1 MGKKGKKI
9 KITKN
14 LALKKIPQLIKGS
27 NVGYELTELKNTST
41 SDLKTM
47 SEVIYMYFTKR
58 SRQKKKNSNF
68 RNLYIR
74 IKNEL
79 NQRQNTENCRKIRFS
94 INDFDDDIQF
104 DIKQTPIEEVNVP
117 NFLNDQKNI
126 PLPSNSNNSNTLSS
140 TTIDED
146 SIKEEIERLKKQKFA
161 LLYEMYVL
169 QKTHC
174 LNENKKEEEEEKEKE
189 KEIKIENEKEKEKG
203 IENDFNNIFCSNKNL
218 ELNFDI
224 EPNLFINSEN
234 NSVYNEKEKEEYN
247 EEILYLKN

>member
-1 MGKKGKKI
+1 MI
-9 KITKN
+9 KITIN
-14 LALKKIPQLIKGS
+14 IALKKKPQLIKGS
-27 NVGYELTELKNTST
+27 NVGYELYELQNTST
-41 SDLKTM
+41 SDLKIM
-47 SEVIYMYFTKR
+47 SDVIYMYFTKR
-58 SRQKKKNSNF
+58 SRQKAKNSNF

-79 NQRQNTENCRKIRFS
+79 NNRQKTENCRKIRFS

-146 SIKEEIERLKKQKFA
+146 SIKEEIERLKKEKIV
-161 LLYEMYVL
+161 LLYEMYIL
-169 QKTHC
+169 KRTYC
-174 LNENKKEEEEEKEKE
+174 LNENKKEEEKEKE
-189 KEIKIENEKEKEKG
+189 MEKEENKKEKENKVENEKEKEKEKL
-203 IENDFNNIFCSNKNL
+203 IENDYNNIFCPNKIFD
-218 ELNFDI
+218 LNFDI

-234 NSVYNEKEKEEYN
+234 NSVCN
-247 EEILYLKN
+247 

>member
-1 MGKKGKKI
+1 MGKKSKKF

-14 LALKKIPQLIKGS
+14 IALKKIPQLIKGS

-58 SRQKKKNSNF
+58 SRQKMKNSNF

-74 IKNEL
+74 IRNEL
-79 NQRQNTENCRKIRFS
+79 NQRQKTENCRKIRFS
-94 INDFDDDIQF
+94 INDFDDDIEF
-104 DIKQTPIEEVNVP
+104 DIKQTQIEEINIP

-126 PLPSNSNNSNTLSS
+126 PLPPNSNNSNTLSS

-146 SIKEEIERLKKQKFA
+146 SIKEEIERLKKQKIA

-169 QKTHC
+169 RKTNC
-174 LNENKKEEEEEKEKE
+174 LNENIKEEEKERE
-189 KEIKIENEKEKEKG
+189 KEIKKENEKEKEKG
-203 IENDFNNIFCSNKNL
+203 IENDFNNIFCVNKNF
-218 ELNFDI
+218 EVNFDI
-224 EPNLFINSEN
+224 EPNLFINSEI
-234 NSVYNEKEKEEYN
+234 NSVCNEKEKEEYN

>member
-14 LALKKIPQLIKGS
+14 IALKKIPQLIKGS

-58 SRQKKKNSNF
+58 SRQKMKNSNF

-79 NQRQNTENCRKIRFS
+79 NQRQKTENCRKIRFS

-161 LLYEMYVL
+161 LLYEMYIL
-169 QKTHC
+169 KRTNC
-174 LNENKKEEEEEKEKE
+174 LNENKKEEEEKEKE
-189 KEIKIENEKEKEKG
+189 KEIKIENEKEKQKETEKEKVIEKEKEKV
-203 IENDFNNIFCSNKNL
+203 IENDYNNIFCANKIFD
-218 ELNFDI
+218 LNFDI

-234 NSVYNEKEKEEYN
+234 NYM
-247 EEILYLKN
+247 

>member
-1 MGKKGKKI
+1 
-9 KITKN
+9 
-14 LALKKIPQLIKGS
+14 
-27 NVGYELTELKNTST
+27 
-41 SDLKTM
+41 M

-58 SRQKKKNSNF
+58 SRQKMKNSNF

-79 NQRQNTENCRKIRFS
+79 NQRQKTENCRKIRFS

-104 DIKQTPIEEVNVP
+104 DIKQTQIEEVNVP

-146 SIKEEIERLKKQKFA
+146 SIKEEIERLKKQKIA

-169 QKTHC
+169 RRTYC
-174 LNENKKEEEEEKEKE
+174 LNEKIKDEEEKEKE
-189 KEIKIENEKEKEKG
+189 KEIKIENEKEKEKEKG
-203 IENDFNNIFCSNKNL
+203 IENDYNNIFCSNKIFD
-218 ELNFDI
+218 LNFDI

-234 NSVYNEKEKEEYN
+234 NYM
-247 EEILYLKN
+247 

>member
-1 MGKKGKKI
+1 MGKKSKKF

-14 LALKKIPQLIKGS
+14 IALKKKPQLIKGS
-27 NVGYELTELKNTST
+27 NVGYELSEIQNTST

-58 SRQKKKNSNF
+58 SRQKIKNSNF

-79 NQRQNTENCRKIRFS
+79 NERQKTENCRKIRFS
-94 INDFDDDIQF
+94 INDFDDDIEF
-104 DIKQTPIEEVNVP
+104 DIKQTQIEEVNIP

-126 PLPSNSNNSNTLSS
+126 PLPTNSNNSNTLSS

-146 SIKEEIERLKKQKFA
+146 SIKEEIERLKKQKIA

-169 QKTHC
+169 RRTYS
-174 LNENKKEEEEEKEKE
+174 LNEKIKDEEEKEKE
-189 KEIKIENEKEKEKG
+189 KEIKIENEKEKEKEKG
-203 IENDFNNIFCSNKNL
+203 IENDYNNIFCSNKIFD
-218 ELNFDI
+218 LNFDI

-234 NSVYNEKEKEEYN
+234 NYM
-247 EEILYLKN
+247 

>member
-1 MGKKGKKI
+1 MGKKSKKF

-14 LALKKIPQLIKGS
+14 IALKKIPQLIKGS

-94 INDFDDDIQF
+94 INDFDDEIQI

-117 NFLNDQKNI
+117 NFLND
-126 PLPSNSNNSNTLSS
+126 
-140 TTIDED
+140 
-146 SIKEEIERLKKQKFA
+146 KKISLHFK
-161 LLYEMYVL
+161 
-169 QKTHC
+169 
-174 LNENKKEEEEEKEKE
+174 
-189 KEIKIENEKEKEKG
+189 
-203 IENDFNNIFCSNKNL
+203 
-218 ELNFDI
+218 
-224 EPNLFINSEN
+224 
-234 NSVYNEKEKEEYN
+234 
-247 EEILYLKN
+247 

>member
-1 MGKKGKKI
+1 
-9 KITKN
+9 
-14 LALKKIPQLIKGS
+14 
-27 NVGYELTELKNTST
+27 
-41 SDLKTM
+41 M

-58 SRQKKKNSNF
+58 SRQKMKNSNF

-79 NQRQNTENCRKIRFS
+79 NQRQKTENCRKIRFS
-94 INDFDDDIQF
+94 INDFDDYIQF
-104 DIKQTPIEEVNVP
+104 DIKQTQIEEVNVP

-126 PLPSNSNNSNTLSS
+126 PLHSNNNNSNTLSS

-146 SIKEEIERLKKQKFA
+146 SIKEEIERLKKQKIA

-169 QKTHC
+169 KRTYC
-174 LNENKKEEEEEKEKE
+174 LNENKKEEEKE
-189 KEIKIENEKEKEKG
+189 KEIDNKIENEKEKEKV
-203 IENDFNNIFCSNKNL
+203 IENDYNNIFCPNKHL

>member
-1 MGKKGKKI
+1 
-9 KITKN
+9 
-14 LALKKIPQLIKGS
+14 
-27 NVGYELTELKNTST
+27 
-41 SDLKTM
+41 M

-58 SRQKKKNSNF
+58 SRQKMKNSNF

-79 NQRQNTENCRKIRFS
+79 NQRQKTENCRKIRFS

-146 SIKEEIERLKKQKFA
+146 SIKEEIERLKKEKIA

-169 QKTHC
+169 KRTYC
-174 LNENKKEEEEEKEKE
+174 LNENKK
-189 KEIKIENEKEKEKG
+189 
-203 IENDFNNIFCSNKNL
+203 
-218 ELNFDI
+218 
-224 EPNLFINSEN
+224 
-234 NSVYNEKEKEEYN
+234 
-247 EEILYLKN
+247 LKF

>member
-14 LALKKIPQLIKGS
+14 IALKRIPQLIKGT

-47 SEVIYMYFTKR
+47 SEVICMYFTKR
-58 SRQKKKNSNF
+58 SRQKMKNSNF

-126 PLPSNSNNSNTLSS
+126 PLHSNSNNSNTLSS

-161 LLYEMYVL
+161 LLYEMYIL
-169 QKTHC
+169 KKTNC
-174 LNENKKEEEEEKEKE
+174 LNEKEEEKEKE
-189 KEIKIENEKEKEKG
+189 KEIKIENEKEKQKEKEKVIEKEKEKV
-203 IENDFNNIFCSNKNL
+203 IENDYNNIFCDNKIFD
-218 ELNFDI
+218 LNFDI
-224 EPNLFINSEN
+224 EQNLFINSEN
-234 NSVYNEKEKEEYN
+234 NYM
-247 EEILYLKN
+247 

>member
-1 MGKKGKKI
+1 
-9 KITKN
+9 
-14 LALKKIPQLIKGS
+14 
-27 NVGYELTELKNTST
+27 
-41 SDLKTM
+41 M

-58 SRQKKKNSNF
+58 SRQKMKNSNF

-79 NQRQNTENCRKIRFS
+79 NQRQKTENCRKIRFS

-169 QKTHC
+169 RKTNC
-174 LNENKKEEEEEKEKE
+174 LNENIKEEEKEKE
-189 KEIKIENEKEKEKG
+189 KEIKIENEKEKLKEKEKEKVTEKEKEKV
-203 IENDFNNIFCSNKNL
+203 IENDYNNIFCANKIFD
-218 ELNFDI
+218 LNFDI
-224 EPNLFINSEN
+224 EPNLFINSEI

>member
-1 MGKKGKKI
+1 MGKKI
-9 KITKN
+9 
-14 LALKKIPQLIKGS
+14 LKKKPKLIKGS

-58 SRQKKKNSNF
+58 SRQKMKNSNF

-79 NQRQNTENCRKIRFS
+79 NQRQKTENCRKIRFS

-104 DIKQTPIEEVNVP
+104 DIKQTQIEEVNVP

-126 PLPSNSNNSNTLSS
+126 PLHSNNNNSNTLSS

-161 LLYEMYVL
+161 LLYEMYIL
-169 QKTHC
+169 KRTNC
-174 LNENKKEEEEEKEKE
+174 LNENKKEEEEKEKE
-189 KEIKIENEKEKEKG
+189 KEIKIENEKEKQKEKEKEKVIEKEKEKV
-203 IENDFNNIFCSNKNL
+203 IENDYNNIFCANKIFD
-218 ELNFDI
+218 LNFDI

-234 NSVYNEKEKEEYN
+234 NYM
-247 EEILYLKN
+247 

>member
-1 MGKKGKKI
+1 
-9 KITKN
+9 
-14 LALKKIPQLIKGS
+14 
-27 NVGYELTELKNTST
+27 
-41 SDLKTM
+41 M

-58 SRQKKKNSNF
+58 SRQKMKNSNF

-79 NQRQNTENCRKIRFS
+79 NQRQKTENCRKIRFS

-104 DIKQTPIEEVNVP
+104 DIKQTQIEEVNVP

-161 LLYEMYVL
+161 LLYEMYIL
-169 QKTHC
+169 KRTNC
-174 LNENKKEEEEEKEKE
+174 LNENKKEEEEKEKE
-189 KEIKIENEKEKEKG
+189 KEIKIENEKEKLKEKEKEKVIEKEKEKV
-203 IENDFNNIFCSNKNL
+203 IENDYNNIFCANKIFD
-218 ELNFDI
+218 LNFDI

-234 NSVYNEKEKEEYN
+234 NYM
-247 EEILYLKN
+247 

>member
-1 MGKKGKKI
+1 MGKKSKKF

-14 LALKKIPQLIKGS
+14 IALKKKPQLIKGS
-27 NVGYELTELKNTST
+27 NVGYELSEIQNTST

-58 SRQKKKNSNF
+58 SRQKIKNSNF

-79 NQRQNTENCRKIRFS
+79 NERQKTENCRKIRFS
-94 INDFDDDIQF
+94 INDFDDDIEF
-104 DIKQTPIEEVNVP
+104 DIKQTQIEEINIP

-146 SIKEEIERLKKQKFA
+146 SIKEEIERLKKQKIA

-169 QKTHC
+169 RRTYC
-174 LNENKKEEEEEKEKE
+174 LNEKIKDEEEKEKE
-189 KEIKIENEKEKEKG
+189 KEIKIENEKEKEKEKG
-203 IENDFNNIFCSNKNL
+203 IENDYNNIFCSNKIFD
-218 ELNFDI
+218 LNFDI

-234 NSVYNEKEKEEYN
+234 NSICNN
-247 EEILYLKN
+247 

>member
-1 MGKKGKKI
+1 MI
-9 KITKN
+9 KITIN
-14 LALKKIPQLIKGS
+14 IALKKKPQLIKGS
-27 NVGYELTELKNTST
+27 NVGYELYELQNTST
-41 SDLKTM
+41 SDLKIM
-47 SEVIYMYFTKR
+47 LDVIYMYFTKR
-58 SRQKKKNSNF
+58 SRQKAKNSNF

-79 NQRQNTENCRKIRFS
+79 NNRQKTENCRKIRFS
-94 INDFDDDIQF
+94 ISDFDDDINF

-126 PLPSNSNNSNTLSS
+126 SLPTISNNSNTLSS

-146 SIKEEIERLKKQKFA
+146 SIKEEIERLKKEKIA

-169 QKTHC
+169 KRTYC
-174 LNENKKEEEEEKEKE
+174 LNENKKEEEKE
-189 KEIKIENEKEKEKG
+189 KEIDNKIENEKEKEKG
-203 IENDFNNIFCSNKNL
+203 IENDYNNIFCPNKHL

-234 NSVYNEKEKEEYN
+234 NSVYNQKEKDEYN
-247 EEILYLKN
+247 EELLYLKN

>member
-1 MGKKGKKI
+1 
-9 KITKN
+9 
-14 LALKKIPQLIKGS
+14 
-27 NVGYELTELKNTST
+27 
-41 SDLKTM
+41 M

-161 LLYEMYVL
+161 LLYEMYIL
-169 QKTHC
+169 KRTNC
-174 LNENKKEEEEEKEKE
+174 LNENKKEEEEKEKE
-189 KEIKIENEKEKEKG
+189 KEIKIENEKEKQKETEKEKVIEKEKEKV
-203 IENDFNNIFCSNKNL
+203 IENDYNNIFCANKIFD
-218 ELNFDI
+218 LNFDI

-234 NSVYNEKEKEEYN
+234 NYM
-247 EEILYLKN
+247 